1 MNKSK
6 YPENVLR
13 WLREGTGHATC
24 NAVYGSRTSTTTKLR
39 FKTIQKIMLALMG
52 VAFVDIGLSTR
63 AVAVNFTPEPLSDKT
78 ASYSTIILNS
88 QGTGDEADIYYPVLS
103 SANIDSLPVVLFLQG
118 ANIDKSLYSN
128 YAQLVASY
136 GFIVVIPNHFR
147 FIPQLGTEF
156 LATETP
162 QIENFVNFIKRENAN
177 SSSPLENRFDTNN
190 LSLSGH
196 SAGGSVGLTGI
207 GGNCLTLFCPE
218 PFVLSE
224 NIKAGA
230 FYGTQL
236 PDLSTGDLLSAE
248 LVPTNNENVPV
259 ALIHGERD
267 GAIPIERGR
276 KTFELIEAPAKAF
289 ITVEG
294 ANHRGIAN
302 EDNPG
307 DPIRPTLAQEIA
319 TETIARWSALFL
331 RATVLEAPEALDY
344 VFETGDA
351 QEPIVTVISEP
362 KSVREP
368 ASRLGLLALGVLAVL
383 KIYLIRED

>member
-6 YPENVLR
+6 YPENVLH
-13 WLREGTGHATC
+13 WLREGMGNATC
-24 NAVYGSRTSTTTKLR
+24 NAVFGSGTSTPVKLR
-39 FKTIQKIMLALMG
+39 FKTIQRIMLTLLG
-52 VAFVDIGLSTR
+52 VAFVNTELSTR
-63 AVAVNFTPEPLSDKT
+63 AVAVNFTPEPLYDET
-78 ASYSTIILNS
+78 ASYSTTILNR
-88 QGTGDEADIYYPVLS
+88 QGMRDEADIYYPVLS
-103 SANIDSLPVVLFLQG
+103 SSNTDSLPVVLFLQG

-136 GFIVVIPNHFR
+136 GFIVAIPNHFR
-147 FIPQLGTEF
+147 FIPQLGTDF
-156 LATETP
+156 LLPETP
-162 QIENFVNFIKRENAN
+162 QIENFVNFIERENAN
-177 SSSPLENRFDTNN
+177 SSSPLENRFALNN
-190 LSLSGH
+190 LALSGH

-207 GGNCLTLFCPE
+207 GGTCLTLFCPE
-218 PFVLSE
+218 PFVLPE

-248 LVPTNNENVPV
+248 LVPTNNENVPI

-267 GAIPIERGR
+267 GAIPIERGQE
-276 KTFELIEAPAKAF
+276 TFELIEAPAKAF

-307 DPIRPTLAQEIA
+307 DPSRPTLAQEIA

-331 RATVLEAPEALDY
+331 RATVLDAPDAFDY
-344 VFETGDA
+344 VFNTGDA
-351 QEPIVTVISEP
+351 IEPIVTVISEP
-362 KSVREP
+362 KSVSEP
-368 ASRLGLLALGVLAVL
+368 ASTLGIFALGVWAVFL
-383 KIYLIRED
+383 VKKLD

>member
-6 YPENVLR
+6 YPENVLH
-13 WLREGTGHATC
+13 WLREGTGNATC
-24 NAVYGSRTSTTTKLR
+24 NAVDGSGTSTTLKLR
-39 FKTIQKIMLALMG
+39 FYSIPKIMLALLG
-52 VAFVDIGLSTR
+52 VAFVNTGLIPR
-63 AVAVNFTPEPLSDKT
+63 AVAVNFTPEPLYDET
-78 ASYSTIILNS
+78 ANYSTNIPNN
-88 QGTGDEADIYYPVLS
+88 QGTKDEADIYYPVLS
-103 SANIDSLPVVLFLQG
+103 SANTDSLPVVLFLQG

-147 FIPQLGTEF
+147 FIPQLGTDF
-156 LATETP
+156 LLPETS
-162 QIENFVNFIKRENAN
+162 QIENFVNFIERENAN
-177 SSSPLENRFDTNN
+177 SSSPLENRFALNN
-190 LSLSGH
+190 LALSGH

-207 GGNCLTLFCPE
+207 GGTCLTLFCPE

-248 LVPTNNENVPV
+248 LVPTKNEQVPI

-267 GAIPIERGR
+267 GAIPIERGQE
-276 KTFELIEAPAKAF
+276 TFELIEAPAKAF

-307 DPIRPTLAQEIA
+307 DPSRPTLAQEIA

-331 RATVLEAPEALDY
+331 RATVLDAPDAFDY
-344 VFETGDA
+344 VFNTGDA
-351 QEPIVTVISEP
+351 IEPIVTVISEP
-362 KSVREP
+362 KSVSEP
-368 ASRLGLLALGVLAVL
+368 ASTLGIFAFGVWAVFL
-383 KIYLIRED
+383 VKKLD